1 MYLLIDG
8 GTTNTRVI
16 RSDGKHFSLCA
27 SAHVGA
33 GNNAHLAAFVRET
46 LAANGSEGD
55 IVLASGM
62 IGSKLGLCEIP
73 HLPTPA
79 GISELHDGIRK
90 VVLPEIS
97 PLAIHFIPGVKKQA
111 ASVDGTDVMRGEE
124 TELYGLC
131 ENAEADA
138 LYVLPGT
145 HTKGI
150 RTDEHGRIS
159 DFCTYLSG
167 ELISALHKSTILGNS
182 FEFYEE
188 TDPDFLCQGYELCE
202 NAGINRA
209 LFKGRVL
216 DTAFGCS
223 SKQVYSYLLGAVL
236 HDEIKNLAAAG
247 AKTYILGGKKELR
260 EPEKYL
266 LEKYFRIHAVCPPEE
281 TCTTAAARGAVKIF
295 ENNP

>member
-27 SAHVGA
+27 SAHVAA
-33 GNNAHLAAFVRET
+33 GHNAHLAAFVRET

-97 PLAIHFIPGVKKQA
+97 PLAIHFIPGVKN
-111 ASVDGTDVMRGEE
+111 ASERLQNTDVMRGEE

-150 RTDEHGRIS
+150 RTDQSGRIA

-167 ELISALHKSTILGNS
+167 ELLNALHESTLLGNS
-182 FEFYEE
+182 FAFSDEAD
-188 TDPDFLCQGYELCE
+188 TDFLCQGYELCE
-202 NAGINRA
+202 AVGINRT

-216 DTAFGCS
+216 DTAFGS
-223 SKQVYSYLLGAVL
+223 SPKQVYSFLLGAVL
-236 HDEIKNLAAAG
+236 HDEIKNLVAFG
-247 AKTYILGGKKELR
+247 AKKYILGGKKELR
-260 EPEKYL
+260 DAEKRL
-266 LEKYFRIHAVCPPEE
+266 LETYFRIQAVCPPEE
-281 TCTTAAARGAVKIF
+281 ACTYAAAKGAVKIF
-295 ENNP
+295 VNNP

>member
-1 MYLLIDG
+1 MYLHIDG
-8 GTTNTRVI
+8 GTTNTRVT
-16 RSDGKHFSLCA
+16 RSDGKRFSLCA
-27 SAHVGA
+27 SSHVGA
-33 GNNAHLAAFVRET
+33 GNNAHLAEFVRET
-46 LAANGSEGD
+46 LAANASGD
-55 IVLASGM
+55 DIILASGM

-90 VVLPEIS
+90 VFLPEIS
-97 PLAIHFIPGVKKQA
+97 PLAIHFIPGVKN
-111 ASVDGTDVMRGEE
+111 ASERFQSTDVMRGEE

-131 ENAEADA
+131 DKAEADA
-138 LYVLPGT
+138 LYLLPGT
-145 HTKGI
+145 HTKSI
-150 RTDEHGRIS
+150 RTDENGRIS

-188 TDPDFLCQGYELCE
+188 TDPDLLCQGYELCE

-216 DTAFGCS
+216 DNAFGS
-223 SKQVYSYLLGAVL
+223 SPKQVYSYLLGAVL

-247 AKTYILGGKKELR
+247 AKKYIFGGKKELR

-266 LEKYFRIHAVCPPEE
+266 LEKYFRIQAFCPPEE
-281 TCTTAAARGAVKIF
+281 TCATAAARGAVKIF
-295 ENNP
+295 EKNI

>member
-46 LAANGSEGD
+46 LAANASEGD
-55 IVLASGM
+55 IILASGM

-79 GISELHDGIRK
+79 GISELHNGIRK
-90 VVLPEIS
+90 VLLPEIS
-97 PLAIHFIPGVKKQA
+97 PLAIHFIPGVKNDSDRFQNA
-111 ASVDGTDVMRGEE
+111 DVMRGEE

-131 ENAEADA
+131 EHAEADA

-145 HTKGI
+145 HTNGI
-150 RTDEHGRIS
+150 RTDETGRIA

-182 FEFYEE
+182 FAFSDE
-188 TDPDFLCQGYELCE
+188 TDTDFLCQGYALCE
-202 NAGINRA
+202 SVGINRT

-216 DTAFGCS
+216 DTAFGS
-223 SKQVYSYLLGAVL
+223 SPKQVYSFLLGAVL

-247 AKTYILGGKKELR
+247 AKKSFVSRKNICLKNTSAFMQSVRRRK
-260 EPEKYL
+260 P
-266 LEKYFRIHAVCPPEE
+266 
-281 TCTTAAARGAVKIF
+281 ARRLPQEV
-295 ENNP
+295 P